1 MKPGDLVKY
10 KPVYSTVEGSIKELL
25 PDYGLFGLVITW
37 TKKHQYQVKL
47 LMNTGE
53 TEWEYISELEVISE
67 SR

>member
-10 KPVYSTVEGSIKELL
+10 RPVYSGGDIKELL
-25 PDYGLFGLVITW
+25 PDFGLFGLVITW
-37 TKKHQYQVKL
+37 TKKHQYQVEL

-67 SR
+67 AR